1 MQFVG
6 FSVSKF
12 CLSFFF
18 DFQIDTVIDSKESIT
33 KRDIEVNDNV
43 QIHHEVQEVNH
54 IQIRRHIA
62 KEPTTNT
69 GTLRDPLKIDD
80 RIRRIQDSRPKDC
93 ISMSYSISEKVSI
106 IITFFD
112 YQLYDLKAT
121 IDSVRLHTPDEL
133 IQEIIMVDDGSTL
146 DYIKD
151 DAKLYSDKVQKSRL
165 LRLESREGTA
175 FISNSCNTMG

>member
-1 MQFVG
+1 
-6 FSVSKF
+6 
-12 CLSFFF
+12 
-18 DFQIDTVIDSKESIT
+18 
-33 KRDIEVNDNV
+33 
-43 QIHHEVQEVNH
+43 
-54 IQIRRHIA
+54 
-62 KEPTTNT
+62 
-69 GTLRDPLKIDD
+69 
-80 RIRRIQDSRPKDC
+80 
-93 ISMSYSISEKVSI
+93 MSYSISDKVSI

-165 LRLESREGTA
+165 IRLESREGMIFRPVQSTA
-175 FISNSCNTMG
+175 F

>member
-1 MQFVG
+1 
-6 FSVSKF
+6 
-12 CLSFFF
+12 
-18 DFQIDTVIDSKESIT
+18 
-33 KRDIEVNDNV
+33 
-43 QIHHEVQEVNH
+43 
-54 IQIRRHIA
+54 
-62 KEPTTNT
+62 
-69 GTLRDPLKIDD
+69 
-80 RIRRIQDSRPKDC
+80 
-93 ISMSYSISEKVSI
+93 MSYSISDKVSI

-165 LRLESREGTA
+165 IRLESREGMI
-175 FISNSCNTMG
+175 FISRSPL